1 MFVDR
6 ILSVCWPDIIG
17 LLTGHYRL
25 RLNPPH
31 VDQLEVW
38 ILLQSMSESCFGE
51 YCFFTN
57 HHLISAPMNT
67 NLPAWASS
75 SSFIIFMII
84 NNIIVSIVII
94 GSTAAIAAVTIGIID
109 YKLTSYAANW
119 RSCSLQKMYSWS
131 PPCWSTCW
139 SPCWSACW
147 STSLIDKSPATL
159 LANPRGLVAS
169 EGCFRSRNCN
179 VIHSN
184 HPWLQTAGHSPSLW
198 WTK

>member
-31 VDQLEVW
+31 VNQLEVW
-38 ILLQSMSESCFGE
+38 ILLQSMSESCFGQ
-51 YCFFTN
+51 YCFYTN
-57 HHLISAPMNT
+57 HHCSNEYQLTSLSIIII
-67 NLPAWASS
+67 
-75 SSFIIFMII
+75 IIFMII
-84 NNIIVSIVII
+84 NNIIVSNVII
-94 GSTAAIAAVTIGIID
+94 GLTAAIAAVTIGLID

-119 RSCSLQKMYSWS
+119 RSCSLQKMHSWS
-131 PPCWSTCW
+131 ST
-139 SPCWSACW
+139 CW
-147 STSLIDKSPATL
+147 STSLTDKSPATL

>member
-1 MFVDR
+1 MSISLRFEYSSSPCLKVALVN
-6 ILSVCWPDIIG
+6 IVSIQII
-17 LLTGHYRL
+17 
-25 RLNPPH
+25 
-31 VDQLEVW
+31 
-38 ILLQSMSESCFGE
+38 I
-51 YCFFTN
+51 
-57 HHLISAPMNT
+57 APMNT

-94 GSTAAIAAVTIGIID
+94 GSTAAIAAVTIGLID

-119 RSCSLQKMYSWS
+119 RSCSLQKMHSWS
-131 PPCWSTCW
+131 STFWSTCW
-139 SPCWSACW
+139 S
-147 STSLIDKSPATL
+147 TSLTDKSPATL